1 MTVEQAYR
9 QLVTEGYVANVPRS
23 GYLVA
28 HVDTDYMALA
38 READGMALETERDA
52 RDRDAFLALPP
63 ALLARYWDLF
73 NFAHPPVSWLEQ
85 EVLARFIASGHWDAH
100 VRKTAHGNHRRHDE
114 LLRCLRAEM
123 EGRINISGVDTGMH
137 LYVSVKNGMSQI
149 ELLESAR
156 EQGATIY
163 GTSRMWFSRP
173 APEENVMIG
182 FSAIALEDI
191 GPGVRALKR
200 AWF

>member
-1 MTVEQAYR
+1 
-9 QLVTEGYVANVPRS
+9 
-23 GYLVA
+23 
-28 HVDTDYMALA
+28 
-38 READGMALETERDA
+38 
-52 RDRDAFLALPP
+52 
-63 ALLARYWDLF
+63 
-73 NFAHPPVSWLEQ
+73 
-85 EVLARFIASGHWDAH
+85 
-100 VRKTAHGNHRRHDE
+100 
-114 LLRCLRAEM
+114 M

-200 AWF
+200 TWF